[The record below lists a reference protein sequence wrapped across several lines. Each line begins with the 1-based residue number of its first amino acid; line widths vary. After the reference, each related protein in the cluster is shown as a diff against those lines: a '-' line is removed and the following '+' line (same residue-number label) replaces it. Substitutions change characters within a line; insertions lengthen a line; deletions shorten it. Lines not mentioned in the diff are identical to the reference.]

1 MIGLAGPAA
10 DLGLGP
16 VMMAAQAKLLSA
28 VPEPFRAGAAQM
40 RARFHLDA
48 PAWFV
53 QAEQPAHLPRVAG
66 AVWEQHP
73 IRIRYRSWKA
83 ETQRTLEPLGLVL
96 KGGAWYLVAQVEGAA
111 RTYRIAR
118 ILALEVLDE
127 RFERPATFDLEGYWR
142 AGAQRLE
149 ADLYRNQARI
159 RFSPRAQT
167 MLESFTTPFVHAA
180 ARFDDEADADGW
192 RVASLPVGS
201 TAQACVDLLR
211 FGADAEVLAPPEL
224 RARMAEIARAMGRIY
239 QA

>member
-53 QAEQPAHLPRVAG
+53 QAEQPAHLPLVAG

-83 ETQRTLEPLGLVL
+83 EKQRTLEPLGLVL
-96 KGGAWYLVAQVEGAA
+96 KGGAWYLVARVEGAA

-118 ILALEVLDE
+118 ILDARGSGPEVRTAGGLRPGGLLARAGDPAPGG
-127 RFERPATFDLEGYWR
+127 RPASQPGDDPPLALGPDDAGDRRHALRAPPRRASRARRTPTAGAWR
-142 AGAQRLE
+142 ACRSAP
-149 ADLYRNQARI
+149 
-159 RFSPRAQT
+159 SPRPAPT
-167 MLESFTTPFVHAA
+167 CCASAPTPRCWSRLSCAP
-180 ARFDDEADADGW
+180 GW
-192 RVASLPVGS
+192 RRSWAG
-201 TAQACVDLLR
+201 
-211 FGADAEVLAPPEL
+211 
-224 RARMAEIARAMGRIY
+224 
-239 QA
+239 